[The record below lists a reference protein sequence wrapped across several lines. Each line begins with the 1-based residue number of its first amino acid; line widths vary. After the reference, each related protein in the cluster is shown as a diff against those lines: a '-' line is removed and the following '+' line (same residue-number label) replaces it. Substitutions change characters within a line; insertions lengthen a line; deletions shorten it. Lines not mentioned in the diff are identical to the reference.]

1 MDNFNLKKYLREGK
15 LYEEEFDIY
24 TLDEDGEKEID
35 PQKIK
40 EFLLNN
46 RDKFNTDDFDIIL
59 KEYIL
64 DLEEVSIEDGYEDS
78 SPQDIINDFI
88 EYGQAAG
95 YNI

>member
-64 DLEEVSIEDGYEDS
+64 DLEEVSIGDGYEDS